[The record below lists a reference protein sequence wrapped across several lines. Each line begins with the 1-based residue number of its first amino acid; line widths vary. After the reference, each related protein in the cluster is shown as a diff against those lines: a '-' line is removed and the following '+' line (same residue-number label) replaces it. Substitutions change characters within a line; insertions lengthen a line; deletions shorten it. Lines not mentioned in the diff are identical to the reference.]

1 MFKHLKKLIRIPIN
15 QIRWFFY
22 FFIKSPR
29 FELYVKKLDKI
40 NRYYFLQVTED
51 INSNSDNY
59 LKQHYPKELPNKI
72 WIYWEQGENN
82 APLLVKKCIESWK
95 KHNPNFDIVVLNK
108 ITVTQLIDPPEMP
121 ESLPARYKADLYRL
135 MLLNKYGGIWAD
147 ATTYCHRPIND
158 WLPLFFSSGF
168 FMFSNPSD
176 DRNIENW
183 FIAST
188 AHHPL
193 ISSWENELKK
203 YLFSYKKL
211 SSAYFIMFYIFQW
224 MLIKDKK
231 LNQLYRQSS
240 SLNATPCFF
249 MKSILIKNTELSEFT
264 SMITNGLPLSK
275 LDWRLD
281 LTSKEL
287 VSLLDEIEKTCL

>member
-1 MFKHLKKLIRIPIN
+1 MLKHVKKALRITYN
-15 QIRWFFY
+15 QIDWFFY
-22 FFIKSPR
+22 FFIKSPA
-29 FELYVKKLDKI
+29 FELYVKKQDKI
-40 NRYYFLQVTED
+40 NRKYFYQVQED
-51 INSNSDNY
+51 IKICSDNY
-59 LKQHYPKELPNKI
+59 LKHHYAKELPQKI
-72 WIYWEQGENN
+72 WIYWEQGESN

-95 KHNPNFDIVVLNK
+95 RHNPNFDIVVLNK
-108 ITVTQLIDPPEMP
+108 TTVSQLIEPPEISK
-121 ESLPARYKADLYRL
+121 SLPARYKADLYRL

-158 WLPLFFSSGF
+158 WLPLFFSNGF

-188 AHHPL
+188 IHHPL
-193 ISSWENELKK
+193 ISSWEYELKK
-203 YLFSYKKL
+203 YLFRKKL
-211 SSAYFIMFYIFQW
+211 SSAYFIIFYLFQW

-249 MKSILIKNTELSEFT
+249 MKSTLIKNTHLSELK
-264 SMITNGLPLSK
+264 SIINNGLPLSK

-281 LTSKEL
+281 LTSQEL
-287 VSLLDEIEKTCL
+287 ISLLDEIEKNSP